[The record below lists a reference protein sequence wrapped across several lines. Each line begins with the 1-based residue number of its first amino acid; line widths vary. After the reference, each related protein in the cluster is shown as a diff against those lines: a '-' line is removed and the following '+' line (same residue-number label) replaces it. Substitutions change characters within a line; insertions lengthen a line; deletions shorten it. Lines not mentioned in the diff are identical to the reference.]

1 MSVNSKEAV
10 YHCHVL
16 ALVCLSGCSR
26 DACGVFEGLTQAS
39 SYGRPLEDRC
49 LQAVF
54 GINHPN
60 FDMFSARTY
69 AALFCEH
76 NFFVESFYS
85 IMEISENLSK

>member
-39 SYGRPLEDRC
+39 SYGRPLEDCC

-54 GINHPN
+54 GISRPN
-60 FDMFSARTY
+60 FDVFCPNLGCNILSAH
-69 AALFCEH
+69 L
-76 NFFVESFYS
+76 FVESFYS
-85 IMEISENLSK
+85 IMEISEYLSK